1 VNFGV
6 KWWLGFGGGSYI
18 RVRVKMVATLG
29 LGFEDGGYFRV
40 RELLYKDVCE

>member
-1 VNFGV
+1 
-6 KWWLGFGGGSYI
+6 
-18 RVRVKMVATLG
+18 MAATLG

>member
-6 KWWLGFGGGSYI
+6 KWWLGFGGGCYI
-18 RVRVKMVATLG
+18 RVWVKMAITLG

-40 RELLYKDVCE
+40 REFYI

>member
-18 RVRVKMVATLG
+18 KVRVKVATTLG
-29 LGFEDGGYFRV
+29 LGLRFEDGSYFKV
-40 RELLYKDVCE
+40 KEFYI